1 MNEPVLRRALLAIA
15 ILGLGFGIGVWQ
27 SGIGS
32 IQPDAIWTAATLPV
46 VVTLAISILRDFW
59 IGRIGV
65 DAIALVS
72 MSAALLLG
80 QSLAAIVIAIMYA
93 GGTVLED
100 LARGRAERNLRALTD
115 RAPRVAHRKSEDG
128 KETVP
133 VDQVAVGDE
142 LLVRAGE
149 LLPVDGILIDDS
161 ALLDESAVIGEPL
174 PERRSAGDALRSGT
188 VNAGEAFVMQASA
201 VADKSTYAAIV
212 RMVAAAQTAKAPFI
226 RIADRFALLLL
237 PVTLLVAGIAW
248 YLSGDPI
255 RALAVLVVATPC
267 PLILAAPVA
276 FIGGVSRAARAGILM
291 KGSTALEALA
301 QIRTAIF
308 DKTGTLTIG
317 GAELIE
323 IDVAPNQEA
332 DELLRLLASLEQA
345 SHHVLADSIVHTARR
360 RNLVLSRPRD
370 VREHRGEGLEGRID
384 QLSVA
389 AGSRSLVLG
398 DRSLPQWAKSG
409 EERYRNA
416 QALRVFLALDGELAG
431 IFTFEDAI
439 REDARD
445 TVRGLRSAGVAR
457 MVMLTGDDGT
467 TAEKISASLDLDA
480 VIADAT
486 PADKVA
492 TVEAEKAMAPTMMV
506 GDGINDAPALAAA
519 TVGIAMAARGGTAS
533 SEAAD
538 VVVLTDRLQPVADA
552 LRIARRT
559 RGIALQS
566 IVAGLALSGA
576 AMISAALGHITPVA
590 GALLQE
596 GIDVAV
602 ILNALRALGDWHFE
616 HIRSE
621 KGEGHD
627 AGKAGGLHQMQRDQ
641 SPAAHPK
648 W

>member
-1 MNEPVLRRALLAIA
+1 MNEPVLRRGLLAIA
-15 ILGLGFGIGVWQ
+15 ILGLGLGLGVWR
-27 SGIGS
+27 SGIGPM
-32 IQPDAIWTAATLPV
+32 QADAIWTAATLPV

-80 QSLAAIVIAIMYA
+80 QALAAVVVAIMYA

-100 LARGRAERNLRALTD
+100 LARGRAERNLKALTD
-115 RAPRVAHRKSEDG
+115 RAPRFAHRKSGDG
-128 KETVP
+128 TETVL
-133 VDQVAVGDE
+133 VEQVAVGDE

-149 LLPVDGILIDDS
+149 LLPVDGILID
-161 ALLDESAVIGEPL
+161 ATAVLDESTITGEPL

-188 VNAGEAFVMQASA
+188 VNAGEAFVMRASA
-201 VADKSTYAAIV
+201 IADKSTYAAIV
-212 RMVAAAQTAKAPFI
+212 RMVAAAQTARAPFI

-237 PVTLLVAGIAW
+237 PLTLLVAAVAW

-291 KGSTALEALA
+291 KGSAALEALA
-301 QIRTAIF
+301 RTRTAIL

-317 GAELIE
+317 GAELIG
-323 IDVAPNQEA
+323 IDVAPDQEA

-345 SHHVLADSIVHTARR
+345 SHHVLADSIVHIARR
-360 RNLVLSRPRD
+360 RKLRLSRPRD
-370 VREHRGEGLEGRID
+370 VREHRGEGLKGRID

-398 DRSLPQWAKSG
+398 DGPLPQWAKSG
-409 EERYRNA
+409 EDRYRNA
-416 QALRVFLALDGELAG
+416 QVLRVFLALDDELAG
-431 IFTFEDAI
+431 IFTFGDAI

-445 TVRGLRSAGVAR
+445 TLCGLRSAGVAR
-457 MVMLTGDDGT
+457 IVMLTGDDGA
-467 TAEKISASLDLDA
+467 TAETISASLDLDA

-486 PADKVA
+486 PADKLA
-492 TVEAEKAMAPTMMV
+492 TVKAEKAMAPTLMV

-519 TVGIAMAARGGTAS
+519 TVGIAMAAHGGTAS

-566 IVAGLALSGA
+566 IVVGLALSGA
-576 AMISAALGHITPVA
+576 AMILAGLGHITPVV

-602 ILNALRALGDWHFE
+602 ILNALRALGDGRFE
-616 HIRSE
+616 YRLSE

-627 AGKAGGLHQMQRDQ
+627 AGKSGGLHQMQRDQ
-641 SPAAHPK
+641 SPAAGPK